1 MQQRYQNFTD
11 SFHII
16 DFNMTGLLPTSNFN
30 KAEECLISGN
40 YLGPKQ
46 AAISKFTNS
55 AHTIEFNMIDLLSIP
70 LYPI

>member
-1 MQQRYQNFTD
+1 
-11 SFHII
+11 
-16 DFNMTGLLPTSNFN
+16 MTGLLPTSNFN

-55 AHTIEFNMIDLLSIP
+55 AHTIKFNMIDLLSIP